1 MVRTGLTG
9 RQKAAILVVS
19 LGPEIASNIYR
30 FLKEEDIE
38 QLTLE
43 IANLR
48 KISTEEKDM
57 ISEEFYQMLVAQNFI
72 TEGGIDYAKEML
84 EKALGTQKPW
94 KLLIALPHHY
104 R

>member
-48 KISTEEKDM
+48 KISTEEK
-57 ISEEFYQMLVAQNFI
+57 I
-72 TEGGIDYAKEML
+72 
-84 EKALGTQKPW
+84 
-94 KLLIALPHHY
+94 
-104 R
+104 